1 MLIFKIKAAKRQD
14 IYQHLHK
21 VNPLFIPPLEN
32 RVDIEKF
39 SDKIFD
45 TAVTFEAWED
55 DKLVA
60 LISSYFN
67 NMVDNYGFINN
78 ISVEEQYGTQ
88 GIATSLMKSCIE
100 YGRNNHFKVLG
111 LEVCS
116 HNIKAIRL
124 YEKFDFK
131 IIESNDDFFK
141 MEKKL

>member
-1 MLIFKIKAAKRQD
+1 MLIFKIKTAKRQD
-14 IYQHLHK
+14 IYQHLHR
-21 VNPLFIPPLEN
+21 VNRLFIPPLEN

-55 DKLVA
+55 EKLIA

-67 NMVDNYGFINN
+67 NMADNYGFINN
-78 ISVEEQYGTQ
+78 ISVEEQYTTQ
-88 GIATSLMKSCIE
+88 GIATSLMNSCIE
-100 YGRNNHFKVLG
+100 YGRNNDFKVLG
-111 LEVCS
+111 LEVCI

-131 IIESNDDFFK
+131 ILENNDDFLK

>member
-21 VNPLFIPPLEN
+21 VNQLFIPPLEN

-55 DKLVA
+55 EKLVA

-78 ISVEEQYGTQ
+78 ISVEEQYATQ